1 VSNGNWM
8 SGAVKHPGA
17 LHKALGVPQGQK
29 IPASKLA
36 AAAHSSNPL
45 TRKRAVLAQTFKKTA
60 GKRARGASTNGAG
73 TGSKKPNAANKQDPS
88 GY

>member
-1 VSNGNWM
+1 MASNGNWM

-17 LHKALGVPQGQK
+17 LHKQLGVPQGQK

-45 TRKRAVLAQTFKKTA
+45 ERRRAALAKTFKKTA
-60 GKRARGASTNGAG
+60 ASRTHKRAASKN
-73 TGSKKPNAANKQDPS
+73 SNPS
-88 GY
+88 EY